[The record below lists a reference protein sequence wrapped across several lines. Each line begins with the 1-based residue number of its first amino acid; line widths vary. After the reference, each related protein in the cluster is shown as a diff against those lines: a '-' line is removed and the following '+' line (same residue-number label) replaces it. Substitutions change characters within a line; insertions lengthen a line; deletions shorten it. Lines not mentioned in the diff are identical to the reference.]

1 MKRDRLYFSF
11 LCLCCFLFCTLDVQ
25 AQQDYWKGQVKDAV
39 SGEPMIGV
47 SVRVKGTGGGTITD
61 FDGNFSVNASKGD
74 ILVISYVGYKTL
86 ELDLKNK
93 TTLGVISLGED
104 AEALEEVVVVGY
116 GVQKKV
122 SSVGSIATAKGD
134 DLLKIGSVN
143 SVSEALQG
151 QMPGVVA
158 INSTSKPG
166 ADKAS
171 LLIRG
176 KSTWGEADP
185 LVLVDGIE
193 RDFNDVDVNE
203 IESISVLKDASATAV
218 YGVKGANGVILLT
231 TKRGLEQKPEIS
243 FTANFG
249 FKQPSAAPEW
259 SDYVTSM
266 KQYNR
271 AQANDANWGALV
283 PESTIAAW
291 ENAYATG
298 NYGPYNDVFPEVDWW
313 KELVKKVGYEQTYNL
328 NVRGGT
334 KKMSYFVS
342 LGYLHDGDIFN
353 TTKQEEF
360 DPSFSYRRYNWR
372 SNFDFNITSTTKLSF
387 NVAGKM
393 GYQNQPSYY
402 ENVDSPDERFF
413 GTFFTAP
420 SNEFPLKYSNG
431 IWGDGLSSDQNIAC
445 LMTEGGSRNIKQ
457 HQGFY
462 DVILNQKLDFI
473 TKGLS
478 LKASLS
484 YTTSSSWTT
493 QIMPG
498 KVLGKDDLVAQRT
511 HIRINR
517 VYDYTNPIYN
527 PDGTITYNYTEKRYP
542 DENAPGDLPVGGV
555 YDGFKAYGRKLY
567 YEVALNYN
575 RQFGDHDVSALFVF
589 NRKMNES
596 TNQDVMNFPAYEED
610 WVGRV
615 TYNFKERYLAEF
627 NGAYTGSEKFA
638 PGRRFGFFPS
648 ASIGWRISEE
658 PWVKKLTKGVLTNLK
673 VRYSYGVVGNDKG
686 ATRFNYIQKFEQ
698 LSANAQFGKYQT
710 SNWGPLYKEGK
721 LADPDATWEE
731 SVKQNIGIEIGLWGK
746 LNFTLD
752 LFDEKRNNILMT
764 RNTIPSWADSG
775 IAFPQVNLGKTKNHG
790 LELDLAWNDR
800 IGKFNYYAKFN
811 FATSENRI
819 VFIDDPK
826 NQSEYLKKA
835 GKSIGYV
842 NKYLATGNFQSL
854 DDIYNSAQSTIA
866 NGGHN
871 TLIPGDLYY
880 IDYNGD
886 GMIDAKDMVPMKNL
900 NYPTTTLGLTLGG
913 SYKGIGFNM
922 LWYSAMDVYKEAI
935 ASYLWDFPAGNIKA
949 QPNTL
954 NTWTADAPIQSGAVR
969 PSIHVQRNYNS
980 VGSTYTYTNHAYLRL
995 KNLEVN
1001 YEIPKRWLQPMR
1013 LTKLQV
1019 YVNGTNLLTFSK
1031 GDSRRDP
1038 EHSGQNVYPMVRRYN
1053 IGFRLGL

>member
-1 MKRDRLYFSF
+1 MKRNRLYFSF
-11 LCLCCFLFCTLDVQ
+11 FCLCCFLLCALDVQ
-25 AQQDYWKGQVKDAV
+25 AQQIYWKGQVKDAV

-47 SVRVKGTGGGTITD
+47 SVRVKGTGSGTITD
-61 FDGNFSVNASKGD
+61 FDGNFTVKASKGD

-104 AEALEEVVVVGY
+104 TETLEEVVVVGY

-271 AQANDANWGALV
+271 AQANDGNWGAMV

-313 KELVKKVGYEQTYNL
+313 KELVKNVGYEQAYNL

-353 TTKQEEF
+353 TTKQEDF

-402 ENVDSPDERFF
+402 ENVDSPDERF
-413 GTFFTAP
+413 
-420 SNEFPLKYSNG
+420 LKRF
-431 IWGDGLSSDQNIAC
+431 
-445 LMTEGGSRNIKQ
+445 SRLQ
-457 HQGFY
+457 
-462 DVILNQKLDFI
+462 
-473 TKGLS
+473 
-478 LKASLS
+478 
-484 YTTSSSWTT
+484 
-493 QIMPG
+493 
-498 KVLGKDDLVAQRT
+498 
-511 HIRINR
+511 
-517 VYDYTNPIYN
+517 
-527 PDGTITYNYTEKRYP
+527 
-542 DENAPGDLPVGGV
+542 
-555 YDGFKAYGRKLY
+555 
-567 YEVALNYN
+567 
-575 RQFGDHDVSALFVF
+575 
-589 NRKMNES
+589 
-596 TNQDVMNFPAYEED
+596 VMNFRLNIAMEY
-610 WVGRV
+610 G
-615 TYNFKERYLAEF
+615 
-627 NGAYTGSEKFA
+627 GTG
-638 PGRRFGFFPS
+638 
-648 ASIGWRISEE
+648 
-658 PWVKKLTKGVLTNLK
+658 
-673 VRYSYGVVGNDKG
+673 
-686 ATRFNYIQKFEQ
+686 
-698 LSANAQFGKYQT
+698 
-710 SNWGPLYKEGK
+710 
-721 LADPDATWEE
+721 
-731 SVKQNIGIEIGLWGK
+731 
-746 LNFTLD
+746 
-752 LFDEKRNNILMT
+752 
-764 RNTIPSWADSG
+764 
-775 IAFPQVNLGKTKNHG
+775 
-790 LELDLAWNDR
+790 
-800 IGKFNYYAKFN
+800 
-811 FATSENRI
+811 
-819 VFIDDPK
+819 
-826 NQSEYLKKA
+826 
-835 GKSIGYV
+835 
-842 NKYLATGNFQSL
+842 
-854 DDIYNSAQSTIA
+854 
-866 NGGHN
+866 
-871 TLIPGDLYY
+871 
-880 IDYNGD
+880 
-886 GMIDAKDMVPMKNL
+886 
-900 NYPTTTLGLTLGG
+900 
-913 SYKGIGFNM
+913 
-922 LWYSAMDVYKEAI
+922 
-935 ASYLWDFPAGNIKA
+935 
-949 QPNTL
+949 
-954 NTWTADAPIQSGAVR
+954 
-969 PSIHVQRNYNS
+969 
-980 VGSTYTYTNHAYLRL
+980 
-995 KNLEVN
+995 
-1001 YEIPKRWLQPMR
+1001 
-1013 LTKLQV
+1013 
-1019 YVNGTNLLTFSK
+1019 
-1031 GDSRRDP
+1031 
-1038 EHSGQNVYPMVRRYN
+1038 
-1053 IGFRLGL
+1053 